1 VAKHLNK
8 NYWKRKPMT
17 QTKVSIPDDE
27 WQKVVNYFNRHE
39 KKLRADGIRSPTAL
53 LQKKLR
59 ADGIRSPTALLRF
72 WIREGM
78 KTQRKSVG

>member
-1 VAKHLNK
+1 M
-8 NYWKRKPMT
+8 P

-53 LQKKLR
+53 L
-59 ADGIRSPTALLRF
+59 RF

-78 KTQRKSVG
+78 KDHWKSVG